1 MRVLILGAGGFLG
14 TRLAAQLAGTAQLAG
29 RAIDELVLFDLRAA
43 PVPRGAA
50 CPITVLH
57 GDLRDS
63 AALDALFATRVDAVL
78 HLAATL
84 TVDAESA
91 FRRGLD
97 TNVLAFI
104 ALLER
109 CRLQAQTGPQAPM
122 LLFASS
128 IATFGGALPP
138 VVGDDVFQAPTT
150 SYGTHKT
157 VAELLLA
164 DHSRHGFVDGR
175 ALRLPI
181 VVTHPGPASGSISDQ
196 VAALIREP
204 LRGQPTTCRIAPGSR
219 LVTASVDKVIDGFLR
234 LAALPASAL
243 HSGRTMNLPGLAV
256 TPAEIVQAVA
266 RHLPADQGPTVDWTP
281 DARVQQIVDGWPQS
295 FTSARALA
303 LGFTPDAS
311 ADALVQS
318 LLAQERS
325 LP

>member
-14 TRLAAQLAGTAQLAG
+14 TRLAAHLARTAQLAG
-29 RAIDELVLFDLRAA
+29 RSIAELVLFDLRAA
-43 PVPRGAA
+43 PVPRNAT
-50 CPITVLH
+50 CPVTVLH

-63 AALDALFATRVDAVL
+63 AALDALFAVRVDAVL

-84 TVDAESA
+84 TVDAESD
-91 FRRGLD
+91 FRRGLE
-97 TNVLAFI
+97 TNVLGFI

-109 CRLQAQTGPQAPM
+109 CRLQPTAPL

-128 IATFGGALPP
+128 IATFGGSLPA

-157 VAELLLA
+157 IAELLLA

-181 VVTHPGPASGSISDQ
+181 VVTHPGPASGSIPDQ

-204 LRGQPTTCRIAPGSR
+204 LRGQRTVCRMAPASR
-219 LVTASVDKVIDGFLR
+219 LVAASVDKVVDGFLR

-266 RHLPADQGPTVDWTP
+266 RHLPAGHGPNVDWAP

-318 LLAQERS
+318 FLAQERS

>member
-14 TRLAAQLAGTAQLAG
+14 TRLAAHLARTAHLAG
-29 RAIDELVLFDLRAA
+29 RAIDELVLFDLRAT
-43 PVPRGAA
+43 PSPSGAA
-50 CPITVLH
+50 CPVTVLH

-84 TVDAESA
+84 TVDAETD

-109 CRLQAQTGPQAPM
+109 CRLQAAGPQAPM

-318 LLAQERS
+318 FLAQERS

>member
-1 MRVLILGAGGFLG
+1 MRVVILGAGGFLG
-14 TRLAAQLAGTAQLAG
+14 ARLAAHLARTAQLSG
-29 RAIDELVLFDLRAA
+29 RSIHELVLFDLRAVSA
-43 PVPRGAA
+43 PAGA
-50 CPITVLH
+50 CPVTVLH
-57 GDLRDS
+57 GDLREN

-84 TVDAESA
+84 TVDAESD
-91 FRRGLD
+91 FQRGLD

-109 CRLQAQTGPQAPM
+109 CRLQGSAPL

-128 IATFGGALPP
+128 IATFGGRLPA

-157 VAELLLA
+157 IAELLLA
-164 DHSRHGFVDGR
+164 DTSRHGFVDGR

-204 LRGQPTTCRIAPGSR
+204 LRGQRTTCRMAPGSP
-219 LVTASVDKVIDGFLR
+219 LVTASVDKVVDGFVQ
-234 LAALPASAL
+234 LAALPAAAL
-243 HSGRTMNLPGLAV
+243 QTGRTMNLPGLTV
-256 TPAEIVQAVA
+256 TPAEIVAAVA
-266 RHLPADQGPTVDWTP
+266 RHLPAGQAAPVDWLP
-281 DARVQQIVDGWPQS
+281 DARVQQIIDGWPHA
-295 FTSARALA
+295 FTSERALA

-318 LLAQERS
+318 FLAQEHS
-325 LP
+325 VP

>member
-1 MRVLILGAGGFLG
+1 MRVLLLGAGGFLG
-14 TRLAAQLAGTAQLAG
+14 TRLAAQLARTAQLAG

-43 PVPRGAA
+43 PVPRGAT
-50 CPITVLH
+50 CPVTVLH

-63 AALDALFATRVDAVL
+63 AALDALFAARVDAVL

-109 CRLQAQTGPQAPM
+109 CRLQEPPGAQPPV

-204 LRGQPTTCRIAPGSR
+204 LHGQPTTCRMAPGSR

-318 LLAQERS
+318 FLAQERR

>member
-1 MRVLILGAGGFLG
+1 MRVLILGACGFLG
-14 TRLAAQLAGTAQLAG
+14 TRLAAHLARTAQLAG
-29 RAIDELVLFDLRAA
+29 RAVDELVLFDLRAA

-50 CPITVLH
+50 CPVTVLH

-84 TVDAESA
+84 TVDAETD

-109 CRLQAQTGPQAPM
+109 CRLQAAGPQAPM

-157 VAELLLA
+157 IAELLLA

-311 ADALVQS
+311 ADGLVQS
-318 LLAQERS
+318 FLAQERS

>member
-14 TRLAAQLAGTAQLAG
+14 TRLAAHLARTAQLAG
-29 RAIDELVLFDLRAA
+29 CSIAELVLFDLRAA
-43 PVPRGAA
+43 PVPSGGA
-50 CPITVLH
+50 CTVTVLH

-63 AALDALFATRVDAVL
+63 TTLDALFATRVDAVL

-84 TVDAESA
+84 TVDAESD
-91 FRRGLD
+91 FRRGLE

-109 CRLQAQTGPQAPM
+109 CRQQPAAPL

-128 IATFGGALPP
+128 IATFGGQLPA
-138 VVGDDVFQAPTT
+138 VVGDDVFQSPTT
-150 SYGTHKT
+150 SYGAHKT
-157 VAELLLA
+157 IAELLLA

-204 LRGQPTTCRIAPGSR
+204 LRGQRTVCRMAPASR
-219 LVTASVDKVIDGFLR
+219 LVTASVDKVVDGFVR
-234 LAALPASAL
+234 LAALPASDL

-266 RHLPADQGPTVDWTP
+266 RHLPASHGELVDWAP
-281 DARVQQIVDGWPQS
+281 DARVQQIVDGWPQA

-303 LGFTPDAS
+303 LGFTADAS

-318 LLAQERS
+318 FLAQERCA
-325 LP
+325 P

>member
-109 CRLQAQTGPQAPM
+109 CRLQAQTGPQA
-122 LLFASS
+122 
-128 IATFGGALPP
+128 
-138 VVGDDVFQAPTT
+138 
-150 SYGTHKT
+150 HKT

>member
-14 TRLAAQLAGTAQLAG
+14 TRLAAHLARTAQLAG
-29 RAIDELVLFDLRAA
+29 RSINELVLFDLRAVSA
-43 PVPRGAA
+43 PAGA
-50 CPITVLH
+50 CPVTVLH
-57 GDLRDS
+57 GDLRES
-63 AALDALFATRVDAVL
+63 AALDALFAARVDAVL

-84 TVDAESA
+84 TVDAESD
-91 FRRGLD
+91 FQRGLD

-109 CRLQAQTGPQAPM
+109 CRLQGSTPM

-128 IATFGGALPP
+128 IATFGGRLPAM
-138 VVGDDVFQAPTT
+138 VGDDVFQAPTT

-157 VAELLLA
+157 IAELLLA
-164 DHSRHGFVDGR
+164 DASRHGFVDGR

-204 LRGQPTTCRIAPGSR
+204 LRGQRTTCRMAPDSQ
-219 LVTASVDKVIDGFLR
+219 LVTASVDKVVDGFLQ

-243 HSGRTMNLPGLAV
+243 QAGRTMNLPGLTV
-256 TPAEIVQAVA
+256 TPAEIVAAVA
-266 RHLPADQGPTVDWTP
+266 RHLPAGHGAPVDWQP
-281 DARVQQIVDGWPQS
+281 DARVQQIIDGWPRA
-295 FTSARALA
+295 FTSERALA

-318 LLAQERS
+318 FLAQERS